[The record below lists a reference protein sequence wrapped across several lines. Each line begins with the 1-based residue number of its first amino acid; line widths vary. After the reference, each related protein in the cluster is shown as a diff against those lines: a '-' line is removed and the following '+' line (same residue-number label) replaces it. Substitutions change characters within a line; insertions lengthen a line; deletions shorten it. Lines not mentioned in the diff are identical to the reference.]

1 MYIPD
6 NRGSVY
12 KSGTHVDSWCIA
24 FDAYDDC
31 PTTAYFLNITY
42 QQLFK
47 GISKA
52 ETVTFSWLG
61 ALCKHFIGC
70 PRCQRS
76 VFFQWNV
83 EICVCKLVRPSPRGH
98 LTHSLISGHEFHS
111 LVLTRSTL
119 QHRKALLPQSKSSWL
134 FYAAWGCEFWIVFQH
149 TWRVLEFYFYNVDIN
164 S

>member
-52 ETVTFSWLG
+52 ETVTFSWLA

-70 PRCQRS
+70 PRCLLQNRY
-76 VFFQWNV
+76 N
-83 EICVCKLVRPSPRGH
+83 G
-98 LTHSLISGHEFHS
+98 HSLHWDETEYTVSCIPLE
-111 LVLTRSTL
+111 ST
-119 QHRKALLPQSKSSWL
+119 
-134 FYAAWGCEFWIVFQH
+134 
-149 TWRVLEFYFYNVDIN
+149 
-164 S
+164 